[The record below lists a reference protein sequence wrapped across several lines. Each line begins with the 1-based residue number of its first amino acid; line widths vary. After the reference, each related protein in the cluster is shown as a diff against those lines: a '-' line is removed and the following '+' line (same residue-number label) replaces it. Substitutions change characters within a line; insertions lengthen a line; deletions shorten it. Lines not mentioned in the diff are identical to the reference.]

1 MTNGNFQHDFDDDD
15 ENADDDEQKERETKR
30 ERVRER
36 VSEISIPIDDVDHQ
50 TRYMHWLKGGSSGV
64 TDAST
69 YTWKHMPF

>member
-1 MTNGNFQHDFDDDD
+1 MILMMMMKMLMMMSRRK
-15 ENADDDEQKERETKR
+15 EKQK

>member
-1 MTNGNFQHDFDDDD
+1 M
-15 ENADDDEQKERETKR
+15 
-30 ERVRER
+30 RER
-36 VSEISIPIDDVDHQ
+36 VSEINIPIDDVDHQ